1 MGISRMLKMQL
12 LGHSAIRDD
21 IKRFLRESGVIE
33 VTDVT
38 IEDNTIQLDEDALR
52 GLESRLELAVSTL
65 EFLEPYAHKPSFFEK
80 LSAGPLVVSAGE
92 AESLEAESPVEEISS
107 ECSALQLEMRSMK
120 EALDRSRE
128 TVSMLQY
135 WKGLDVPFDRF
146 STDGYVMQLWK
157 MEEKNSGGRLDEIRE
172 KFQYSELTEYRRMDG
187 NIYLTA
193 IVSKEEI
200 PPLLEAMKELG
211 AHHHSW
217 GHLEGT
223 PSEIIRS
230 EEGKWKE
237 FGDRIESAEARAH
250 ELAKGYDRLC
260 ILIDHYTEEAGLRR
274 VESNLYR
281 TESTFI
287 VEGWVRAV
295 DRKNLEKGL
304 SSRFEE
310 VEVSFRDPLPEEE
323 PPIHLDNN
331 AGMRPYE
338 FVSTL
343 YGRPV
348 YREFDPT
355 PLLAP
360 FFVLFFAMCLTD
372 AGYGLTLAL
381 LTGLILI
388 RFKPAGGVG
397 LLMRVLF
404 MGGIVTAAVGIIAGG
419 MFGIKVDNLPMWLR
433 QFIFIDPLRE
443 PMKMLNISFIMGLVH
458 MIFGMGIRMVARF
471 KAGLILDA
479 ILDDLVWIVFLIMLA
494 PLGYAGIL
502 GGSVPSWILNIAK
515 WSALGIAAI
524 VFLTGG
530 RHQKSFIKKILTGL
544 VKFYDVI
551 GYFGDVLS
559 YARLLALGLATSAI
573 AIAVNDIAA
582 MVKGMPFYTGYIV
595 MVIILIGGHAFNLA
609 VNTLGAFVHAGR
621 LQYLEFFSKFF
632 SGGGREFK
640 PFKSERQYSI
650 LKKTDDGS

>member
-1 MGISRMLKMQL
+1 MLKMQL

-21 IKRFLRESGVIE
+21 IKRFLRESGVLEI
-33 VTDVT
+33 TDVT
-38 IEDNTIQLDEDALR
+38 IEDNNVQLDEDVLR

-65 EFLEPYAHKPSFFEK
+65 EFLDGYAHRPSFFEK
-80 LSAGPLVVSAGE
+80 LSSGPLVVSTGD
-92 AESLEAESPVEEISS
+92 AESMEAESPVEELGS
-107 ECSALQLEMRSMK
+107 ECSALQLEMRSMR

-128 TVSMLQY
+128 TVSMLQH
-135 WKGLDVPFDRF
+135 WKGLDVSFEDF
-146 STDGYVMQLWK
+146 STRGYLMQLWK
-157 MEEKNSGGRLDEIRE
+157 VEEKSSADALDELRE
-172 KFQYSELTEYRRMDG
+172 RFQYSELTEFRRIDG
-187 NIYLTA
+187 SIYLTA

-200 PPLLEAMKELG
+200 PSFLDAMKELG

-217 GHLEGT
+217 GHMEGT
-223 PSEIIRS
+223 PSEIIRF
-230 EEGKWKE
+230 EESKWKE
-237 FGDRIESAEARAH
+237 YKDRIEKAEARAV

-260 ILIDHYTEEAGLRR
+260 ILIDHYTEEAGLRS
-274 VESNLYR
+274 VDSNLYR
-281 TESTFI
+281 TDSTFI
-287 VEGWVRAV
+287 VEGWVRAI
-295 DRKNLEKGL
+295 DRKSLEKRL
-304 SSRFEE
+304 SSRFDE
-310 VEVSFRDPLPEEE
+310 VEVSFRDPLPDEE

-331 AGMRPYE
+331 AGTRPYE

-381 LTGLILI
+381 LSGLILV
-388 RFKPAGGVG
+388 RFKPSGGTG

-404 MGGIVTAAVGIIAGG
+404 MGGIATAVVGVVAGG
-419 MFGIKVDNLPMWLR
+419 MFGIKVENLPLWLR
-433 QFIFIDPLRE
+433 QFIFIDPLSE

-471 KAGLILDA
+471 KAGLIVDA
-479 ILDDLVWIVFLIMLA
+479 ILDDLVWMVFLIVLA

-502 GGSVPSWILNIAK
+502 GGSVPPGILNVCK
-515 WSALGIAAI
+515 WSALSIAAI

-544 VKFYDVI
+544 VKFYDII

-582 MVKGMPFYTGYIV
+582 MVKGFPFYTGYIV
-595 MVIILIGGHAFNLA
+595 MVLILVGGHAFNLA
-609 VNTLGAFVHAGR
+609 VNTLGAFVHSGR

-632 SGGGREFK
+632 TGGGREFK